1 MVLGMGGTHA
11 YLWLFHVDVLQNL
24 HNIVIILQLNT
35 IFEKAK
41 KKESRDNE
49 ITREPKKGTKDIYE
63 KTNPKQLTKRQ

>member
-1 MVLGMGGTHA
+1 MVFGMGRTHA
-11 YLWLFHVDVLQNL
+11 YLWPFHVDVLQNL

-49 ITREPKKGTKDIYE
+49 ITREPKKGTKDTY
-63 KTNPKQLTKRQ
+63 